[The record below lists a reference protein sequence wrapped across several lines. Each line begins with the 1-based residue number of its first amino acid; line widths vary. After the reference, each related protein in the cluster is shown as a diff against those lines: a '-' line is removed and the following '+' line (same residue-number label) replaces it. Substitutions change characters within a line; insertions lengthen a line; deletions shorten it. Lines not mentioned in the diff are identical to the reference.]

1 MIRRLNGTLA
11 LAEGNVLIVDVNGV
25 GYQVTVPFN
34 VLNDLGGDN
43 SPITLFTHLVVRE
56 DELSLYGFS
65 EHDQLKAFELLISV
79 TGVGPKVAL
88 AILSAMDVGSLAH
101 AISVGDTRSLA
112 KAPGLGPKTAQR
124 LALELA
130 GKMDTLALAAREAQA
145 AETTGK
151 PKRQLVQTATQFE
164 SDIVD
169 ALVGLGYN
177 RKDADRAAA
186 TVLADYPPNE
196 RPTSA
201 KALREA
207 LNVLTGNR

>member
-34 VLNDLGGDN
+34 VLSDLGGDN
-43 SPITLFTHLVVRE
+43 SPIMLFTHLVVRE

-151 PKRQLVQTATQFE
+151 AKRPLVQTATQFE

-186 TVLADYPPNE
+186 TVLADYPPSE